1 MSLTTPNTTAD
12 GSSSTTSPPADA
24 DRSARR
30 SASSRSWSNK
40 LSFRNIGAI
49 YVLLIEIVI
58 FSIWLPET
66 FPRRATVDQIL
77 NSNAVTALAALAIIV
92 PLSTRTFD
100 LSFAY
105 VMSLS
110 GVTAAYFVVHNQMS
124 VPLAMLLGIGAA
136 LIIGFVNAVVVV
148 VMKIDSFIGTLA
160 TGSLV
165 QAFITFVTNDIS
177 VNGTALGGRFSTVAQ
192 KSIGGI
198 TLPVFYALGVAILLW
213 VVLEHTATGRRLYA
227 TGFNI
232 EAARLANIRVN
243 RLRFVSLL
251 VSSILAGFAGVVL
264 ASTISAGSPT
274 AGTAYLLP
282 AFATVFVGAT
292 QFKNG
297 RFNAWGTILA
307 VLMLGTGII
316 GLALASAPP
325 WAANMFTGVVLIA
338 ALSATGLQRRSI
350 GRRNVR
356 HIWGRVT
363 ARRAGPS

>member
-40 LSFRNIGAI
+40 LSFRNIGAL
-49 YVLLIEIVI
+49 YVLLLEIVI

>member
-49 YVLLIEIVI
+49 YVLVIEIVI

-356 HIWGRVT
+356 HIWGRVI